1 MQIKEQTKALK
12 QADGVLLSEH
22 VWVYTFTYALQ
33 VHLPAI
39 QPDCTKSMRDFP
51 SFPSTP
57 PDMFT
62 IKEAEQVWSLPNKN
76 VNNYFKYTKTC
87 CFSFS
92 LKPKGLVRCSVYY
105 SQHFS
110 HHPGF

>member
-12 QADGVLLSEH
+12 QADSVLLSEH

-39 QPDCTKSMRDFP
+39 QPDCKKSMRDFP

-62 IKEAEQVWSLPNKN
+62 IKEAEQVWSLPNK
-76 VNNYFKYTKTC
+76 TLIII
-87 CFSFS
+87 S
-92 LKPKGLVRCSVYY
+92 SVQRLAAFLFLL
-105 SQHFS
+105 SQNDW
-110 HHPGF
+110 

>member
-22 VWVYTFTYALQ
+22 VWVYIFTYALQ

-39 QPDCTKSMRDFP
+39 QPDCIKNMHYFP
-51 SFPSTP
+51 SFPSTA

-62 IKEAEQVWSLPNKN
+62 IKEAEQVCSLPNKN
-76 VNNYFKYTKTC
+76 C
-87 CFSFS
+87 
-92 LKPKGLVRCSVYY
+92 
-105 SQHFS
+105 
-110 HHPGF
+110 